1 MAEKMSKAGRAF
13 SIPAENPPVPGCT
26 VSQRE
31 TDAIY
36 HFSLAPGTDI
46 SPEAYPAHKLWL
58 VHTGE
63 MLVQPYGTPLHGGES
78 YLTPTDTPIGCSTE
92 RGCIYTE
99 ITLRSDAKMNPIL
112 EAGKVFA
119 LKDLIPY
126 QEGRIVNMD
135 LINEPK
141 LKYVLMSFDA
151 GTGLSEHAAP
161 GEALVFA
168 LDGEGVI
175 GYEGKDY
182 PIHAGETFKF
192 AKNGMH
198 AVKASGRFKMALLL
212 TLE

>member
-1 MAEKMSKAGRAF
+1 
-13 SIPAENPPVPGCT
+13 
-26 VSQRE
+26 
-31 TDAIY
+31 
-36 HFSLAPGTDI
+36 
-46 SPEAYPAHKLWL
+46 
-58 VHTGE
+58 
-63 MLVQPYGTPLHGGES
+63 
-78 YLTPTDTPIGCSTE
+78 
-92 RGCIYTE
+92 
-99 ITLRSDAKMNPIL
+99 MNPIL
-112 EAGKVFA
+112 EAGKVFS

-141 LKYVLMSFDA
+141 LKFVLMSFDA
-151 GTGLSEHAAP
+151 GTGLSKHAAP

-198 AVKASGRFKMALLL
+198 SVKAGGRFKMALLL